1 MKWRFWLWMGS
12 SYHSKLDPINRS
24 EGTLRDQGRSTVRQE
39 WLPTWILDGLAQTRF
54 GGFFYA

>member
-1 MKWRFWLWMGS
+1 MGS
-12 SYHSKLDPINRS
+12 SYHSKLDPINRN